1 VVEWSVHSD
10 QLSIFLIQ
18 SIIPFR
24 LIEHQFGRIVNSI
37 EGKASGTTTNNPAE
51 TRLRCDKRTWQI
63 AQTPQIPGESRP
75 TWKEN
80 EMSILSSIGR
90 IATEFSA
97 ARTRYQTE
105 RAIRSL
111 PIELQKDIGW
121 PEVTGSEPSSRNFSP
136 RTGVGIWA
144 GAK

>member
-1 VVEWSVHSD
+1 MKLKQTGRNASSV
-10 QLSIFLIQ
+10 QY
-18 SIIPFR
+18 R
-24 LIEHQFGRIVNSI
+24 N
-37 EGKASGTTTNNPAE
+37 
-51 TRLRCDKRTWQI
+51 
-63 AQTPQIPGESRP
+63 TPGS
-75 TWKEN
+75 TSKEN

-97 ARTRYQTE
+97 ARARYQTE

-121 PEVTGSEPSSRNFSP
+121 PEAADTRIGARH
-136 RTGVGIWA
+136 GVGSWA